1 MNITEY
7 LQYEFCTTTESML
20 SDRIRLAEALEKYQN
35 GNFDVEQKVL
45 FEDCVQ
51 KTISGEYDRYIFN
64 NEMGKKLFRFTSQS
78 KIELYKH
85 LIFFESG
92 KRLSVSTDNLKFKQL
107 DEYGDKMDYGFYLSY
122 TINEVKLNKLISS
135 ISPTSILKETR
146 SFVGHR
152 NDVYDFC
159 EKEIK
164 AGISEEEII
173 SLISPYNDGSYVE
186 LPEYISFLSYLL
198 LRDRRYNLWV
208 TMLTKAKYFPLQGA
222 LLYHIHTLQEYMS
235 ILQELKRPNI
245 IHRNVILY
253 LLRDR
258 YFQIISK
265 QPKTLQRGF
274 EYLTKK
280 RNGSYGIM
288 YKQLI
293 DEWNND
299 IEPNTTTVFEYLS
312 AQLGLSNCSKWY
324 SKISNQYVNGDKR
337 FVEYEQKAVDVIGK
351 TISKL
356 SNPVKWNVSTA
367 DINTLL
373 YYISQTDTKQ
383 ITQYRSKLLVQS
395 LFNRLYNN
403 STYYQIKFNEESFN
417 ILSLTYKC
425 LIQSKLDPLQM
436 LQSVSYANEGYKPDY
451 KQATMKTRGDAFW
464 FSMLL
469 LGAGEQEDEC
479 LFNTYVGFLLQRV
492 LAQAGEAKEY
502 TFPLYISELVVNQA
516 LTKSKDGFEIYIIN
530 NIPNLSLVLT
540 TLSANQGN
548 LSPHV
553 KEILL
558 ERISEEWNIEKT
570 LMIQQKDSNLKV
582 LSDYIQKIKL

>member
-1 MNITEY
+1 M
-7 LQYEFCTTTESML
+7 
-20 SDRIRLAEALEKYQN
+20 RK
-35 GNFDVEQKVL
+35 
-45 FEDCVQ
+45 
-51 KTISGEYDRYIFN
+51 
-64 NEMGKKLFRFTSQS
+64 
-78 KIELYKH
+78 
-85 LIFFESG
+85 
-92 KRLSVSTDNLKFKQL
+92 
-107 DEYGDKMDYGFYLSY
+107 GDK
-122 TINEVKLNKLISS
+122 T
-135 ISPTSILKETR
+135 
-146 SFVGHR
+146 
-152 NDVYDFC
+152 
-159 EKEIK
+159 
-164 AGISEEEII
+164 GISEEEII

-265 QPKTLQRGF
+265 QSKTLQRGF

-383 ITQYRSKLLVQS
+383 ITQYRCKLLVQS